1 MEELSIPSINDLKNQ
16 NNLIDENI
24 DTPLENIEN
33 IEDDDLT
40 ASSFKKSLGK
50 KVSEFTEDEKQK
62 YNNLAQKKK
71 RKKEKEIIVEKE
83 TIEEIKNNDSARN
96 TLYNQLFVL
105 KEKFPDGTKKIHI
118 DPEMS
123 YDILNDKK
131 NLIMKLIGDK
141 NADRVVFQS
150 LLLLCRTGER
160 GLNYMDVDLLDGFS
174 EEVEATENDVLPI
187 LKEMVDMGSIDTTFL
202 TPELRLMIVMSGVA
216 VKTAERN
223 LAKKKA
229 EIVDAQ

>member
-83 TIEEIKNNDSARN
+83 TIEDDSARN

-202 TPELRLMIVMSGVA
+202 TPELRLMIVMSGAA